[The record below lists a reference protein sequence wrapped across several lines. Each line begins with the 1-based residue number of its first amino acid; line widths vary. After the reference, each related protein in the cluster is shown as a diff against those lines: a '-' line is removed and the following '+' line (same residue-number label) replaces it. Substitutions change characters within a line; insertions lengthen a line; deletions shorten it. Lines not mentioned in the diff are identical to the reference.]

1 MWALPRIH
9 GRIKNRPHYCRK
21 SEESVIGQ
29 RDISKAVALKFII
42 LLGLTSLFA
51 DMTYEAAR
59 SITGPFLATLGAS
72 AAIVGFVAG
81 FGEFLGYSIR
91 LVSGYLADKTQRYW
105 MITIVGYAI
114 NMAAVPALALAESW
128 YVASILIIL
137 ERTGKAIRT
146 PARDA
151 MLSHAGSQIGVGW
164 AFGLHEAL
172 DQWGAMIGPLIVAAV
187 LYYKGSYQEG
197 FALLVVPAL
206 LALIVLIIAFK
217 LYPHP
222 HHLEIKLKGLES
234 KGMTLPFWIYLVGA
248 GLIAAGYADFSLI
261 AYHFEKKSIFSPVW
275 IPLVYS
281 LAMGMITISAPLL
294 GYLYDK
300 KGFRVLILVSILSIL
315 FAPFVFLGGFYLV
328 LVGIALWSIGIGAHE
343 SLMRAII
350 ANMISSKK
358 RASAYG
364 IFNAGFGTF
373 WFLGSVMIGVLYDF
387 SVLAVVI
394 FSVII
399 QLLAVPILVW
409 VKRRIEG

>member
-1 MWALPRIH
+1 MAKENSKPRQ
-9 GRIKNRPHYCRK
+9 K
-21 SEESVIGQ
+21 
-29 RDISKAVALKFII
+29 DISKTAALKFII
-42 LLGLTSLFA
+42 MIGLTSLFA

-59 SITGPFLATLGAS
+59 SVTGPFLATLGAS
-72 AAIVGFVAG
+72 AALVGFVAG
-81 FGEFLGYSIR
+81 FGEFLGYALR
-91 LVSGYLADKTQRYW
+91 LVSGYVADKTQRYW
-105 MITIVGYAI
+105 MITIIGYTI
-114 NMAAVPALALAESW
+114 NLLAVPALALAGNW

-172 DQWGAMIGPLIVAAV
+172 DQCGAMIGPLIVAAV
-187 LYYKGSYQEG
+187 LYYKGSYQES
-197 FALLVVPAL
+197 FALLIVPAL
-206 LALIVLIIAFK
+206 LALSVLMIAFK

-222 HHLEIKLKGLES
+222 HQLEIKLKGLES
-234 KGMTLPFWIYLVGA
+234 KGMRLPFWIYLVGA

-261 AYHFEKKSIFSPVW
+261 SYHFEKTSILSPVW
-275 IPLVYS
+275 IPIVYS

-300 KGFRVLILVSILSIL
+300 RGFKVLIWVSVLSTL
-315 FAPFVFLGGFYLV
+315 FSPFVGGFYLV
-328 LVGIALWSIGIGAHE
+328 LLGIILWSIGIGAHE

-364 IFNAGFGTF
+364 VFNAGFGTF
-373 WFLGSVMIGVLYDF
+373 WFLGSVLIGILYDF
-387 SVLAVVI
+387 SVIDVVI
-394 FSVII
+394 FSVMI
-399 QLLAVPILVW
+399 QLLALPLLLW
-409 VKRRIEG
+409 VKRKIEI